1 MIIVDYVTVAGA
13 TKNERIKGEMKSMMK
28 KLLVLT
34 LSLATALSLAACG
47 GSDSGSGS
55 AAPAENV
62 GNVAE
67 PVDNADDAE
76 APVDDADDAEVPA
89 DNADDA
95 EAPAENVDDADAE
108 SDGEFTLWDVDKET
122 VPDMSNTTWSFAG
135 GYVDGREMTEEEIS
149 SSLEA
154 YGGVCQFAFDA
165 EGGVQLVQGGGA
177 LEGTYEYWEDG
188 VAVTFDA
195 NGTELKYACIFTDM
209 DGITMIAISDEDGKN
224 AMYLAQ

>member
-1 MIIVDYVTVAGA
+1 
-13 TKNERIKGEMKSMMK
+13 MMK

-76 APVDDADDAEVPA
+76 APVDDADDAEAPV
-89 DNADDA
+89 DDADDA

-108 SDGEFTLWDVDKET
+108 SDGEFTLWDVEKEA
-122 VPDMSNTTWSFAG
+122 VPDVSNTTWSFAG